1 MDRVCFSSETLRKNG
16 LVNLVGLDS
25 YVREESGVKIV
36 DVKLFSSCLENSD
49 ERVK

>member
-25 YVREESGVKIV
+25 YVREVM
-36 DVKLFSSCLENSD
+36 L
-49 ERVK
+49 